1 MIFEQITGTVGTYLP
16 NYHQINKKIDIVP
29 TTVQLKQRD
38 ESEKK
43 IFLWIST
50 QTYARLCKFKQ

>member
-1 MIFEQITGTVGTYLP
+1 MIFEQSTGTVGTYLP
-16 NYHQINKKIDIVP
+16 NYHQINEKIDVVP

-43 IFLWIST
+43 ICL
-50 QTYARLCKFKQ
+50 